1 MINVSNIERFATH
14 DGPGIRTTIFLKGCS
29 LHCPWC
35 ANPETW
41 VEYPVLM
48 HDTKKCVRCF
58 ACQKNCPNMAIHF
71 DPEFKWNPQ
80 TCQHCNTCVENC
92 PLEALEFSGKSMEIE
107 EIVKI
112 VLKDIDYY
120 KNSQGGVTI
129 SGGEAFV
136 QFDALMELLKTLK
149 KHDLHVAI
157 ETTGNYSNERI
168 KRALSHIDLWL
179 IDFKHIDKEMLQKV
193 TGGDYDQIM
202 ENITYLMN
210 TCPDQ
215 VIIRTPVIPKFN
227 ADQKTLCAM
236 IEYVSKYPVKE
247 MDLLPYHSLGK
258 SKWDKMHKK
267 YMYSDLKMMDK
278 SELLDYVE
286 IGKKHG
292 LKIKLGG

>member
-1 MINVSNIERFATH
+1 M
-14 DGPGIRTTIFLKGCS
+14 P
-29 LHCPWC
+29 
-35 ANPETW
+35 
-41 VEYPVLM
+41 Y
-48 HDTKKCVRCF
+48 
-58 ACQKNCPNMAIHF
+58 
-71 DPEFKWNPQ
+71 
-80 TCQHCNTCVENC
+80 
-92 PLEALEFSGKSMEIE
+92 
-107 EIVKI
+107 
-112 VLKDIDYY
+112 
-120 KNSQGGVTI
+120 
-129 SGGEAFV
+129 
-136 QFDALMELLKTLK
+136 
-149 KHDLHVAI
+149 
-157 ETTGNYSNERI
+157 
-168 KRALSHIDLWL
+168 IDLWL

-215 VIIRTPVIPKFN
+215 VIIRTPVIPNFN